1 MEHLCVEQIKITA
14 MFQMGKV
21 SDTATINYYVL
32 LLIHS
37 KGNFDPIKCS
47 GFLFFLVLNTCTKIK
62 FFSAFYPDQ

>member
-47 GFLFFLVLNTCTKIK
+47 GFLFFFGIEHVHK
-62 FFSAFYPDQ
+62 D